1 MISHESLPAVYEQTS
16 IAEQSIMDAPGT
28 AIAEQ
33 EENSNTIR
41 VENQSEM
48 VVAIQQQIETEPA
61 EISNIEIIN
70 KEEE

>member
-1 MISHESLPAVYEQTS
+1 
-16 IAEQSIMDAPGT
+16 MDAPGT

-48 VVAIQQQIETEPA
+48 VAIQQQIETEPT

-70 KEEE
+70 MEE